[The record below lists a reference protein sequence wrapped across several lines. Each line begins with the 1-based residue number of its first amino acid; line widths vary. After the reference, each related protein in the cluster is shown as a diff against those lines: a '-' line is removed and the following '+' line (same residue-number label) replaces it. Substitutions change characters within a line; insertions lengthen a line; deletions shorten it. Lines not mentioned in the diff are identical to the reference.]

1 MHNFAFGIYFVVD
14 LVSSNE
20 FDTTVTELKAIA
32 RAASIGRKL
41 YMLIVKTGIS
51 KPAAIGIST
60 ML

>member
-32 RAASIGRKL
+32 SAASIGKNSYTL
-41 YMLIVKTGIS
+41 MVNMGIS
-51 KPAAIGIST
+51 APAAIGISI